1 MCQLLCAFD
10 FEISKRQILAVY
22 NLYPV
27 LVAIGALTNEASK
40 KNKRRKSMSAVAAI
54 LGFLSTILSEIFW
67 LMITNAL
74 PGSIGPLYHLA
85 AIVISLI
92 VGFTVYHNLSTS

>member
-1 MCQLLCAFD
+1 
-10 FEISKRQILAVY
+10 
-22 NLYPV
+22 
-27 LVAIGALTNEASK
+27 
-40 KNKRRKSMSAVAAI
+40 MSAVAAI
-54 LGFLSTILSEIFW
+54 LGFLSTILSGIFW

-92 VGFTVYHNLSTS
+92 VGFTVYHNLSEP